1 MANDSPAAASSDEAL
16 DRRGVEA
23 ALQVA
28 VRAPSIHNT
37 QPWRWDLDTRG
48 LVLLA
53 DRDRQLTVGDPDGH
67 SLLVSCGAALALTEL
82 ALRAEGWLIETT
94 RLPDPA
100 NPDALALLRPVGR
113 REPDDAVRAQ
123 VEAALRRR
131 SDRRP
136 FSAQPV
142 SDEATETLRAAG
154 SSPHVNIHF
163 PIEAD
168 QRIDLAVAVSWAD
181 RVERDDRAYAE
192 EVNRWVGD
200 PDVRPTSD
208 GVPIDAVPH
217 VSPGHPRH
225 TNIPLR
231 DFEVGVNGHQL
242 IERDVDEHP
251 LIAVIMTRSDT
262 ALDHLRAGESMMN
275 LMVQAQLLGLASCPL
290 SQAVD
295 FAAFRTRV
303 QGLMGWV
310 AYPQMMV
317 RLGYPGQPDESLPR
331 TPRRPVG
338 AVLHVRTG

>member
-1 MANDSPAAASSDEAL
+1 MADDSPAAASSDDVL
-16 DRRGVEA
+16 DRRGVEE
-23 ALQVA
+23 ALEVA

-37 QPWRWDLDTRG
+37 QPWRWDLDARG

-82 ALRAEGWLIETT
+82 ALRAEGWLIQTT

-100 NPDALALLRPVGR
+100 HPDALALMRPVGR
-113 REPDDAVRAQ
+113 RDPDEEVRDR
-123 VEAALRRR
+123 VGAALLRH

-136 FSAQPV
+136 FSTRQV
-142 SDEATETLRAAG
+142 SDGTMETLRGAG
-154 SSPHVNIHF
+154 SSPHVNVHF
-163 PIEAD
+163 PIQAG
-168 QRIDLAVAVSWAD
+168 QGIDLAAAVSWAD
-181 RVERDDRAYAE
+181 RVERDDRAYTE
-192 EVNRWVGD
+192 EVNRWIDD

-217 VSPGHPRH
+217 ISPGHPRH

-231 DFEVGVNGHQL
+231 DFEIGVNGHQL
-242 IERDVDEHP
+242 ITQDVDEHP
-251 LIAVIMTRSDT
+251 RIAVIMTRSDT
-262 ALDHLRAGESMMN
+262 ALDHLRAGEAMMS
-275 LMVQAQLLGLASCPL
+275 LMVRAQLLGLASCPL

-295 FAAFRTRV
+295 FAEFRTRL

-317 RLGYPGQPDESLPR
+317 RLGYPSQHDENPPR
-331 TPRRPVG
+331 TPRRPV
-338 AVLHVRTG
+338 ADVLHVRTA